1 MSLAISPAQDQLQQW
16 SRQALS
22 PKGLE
27 ELLAANGLDPLTVEA
42 YVGAYKKYRNA
53 KKQFA
58 GFFYMALGA
67 FLGFLSCVLTLL
79 DVAPEYASLILF
91 GLTTV
96 GILLIVVGMYILF
109 EN

>member
-1 MSLAISPAQDQLQQW
+1 MSFAISPAQDQLQQW
-16 SRQALS
+16 SQQQLS

-27 ELLAANGLDPLTVEA
+27 ELLVANGLDPQTIEA
-42 YVGAYKKYRNA
+42 YVNAYKKHRNA

-96 GILLIVVGMYILF
+96 GILLIVAGMYILF

>member
-16 SRQALS
+16 SHQGLS

-27 ELLAANGLDPLTVEA
+27 ELLVSNGLDPEIIVA
-42 YVGAYKKYRNA
+42 YVGAYKKHRNA

-58 GFFYMALGA
+58 GFFYMTVGA

-79 DVAPEYASLILF
+79 DVAPEYATLILF

-96 GILLIVVGMYILF
+96 GIVLIVVGMYILF
-109 EN
+109 EG